1 MAANNFLKKLLSPFI
16 WLNILAMGIIVLLL
30 CLALKYGLDLYTHH
44 GQTVEV
50 PSITHKSYVEAEDM
64 LGQVHLE
71 MVVSDTDYVKT
82 MPHDCVLEQSPLPG
96 EIVKPG
102 RLVYVKINAPSIP
115 KRPLPDVIDNSSLRD
130 AQSKLTALG
139 FQLGTPE
146 YIPGEKEWVYGI
158 KCQGQQL
165 SAGQRVSVEDQLI
178 IQVGDGR
185 RDINEQI
192 TYIDSNNYY
201 FGEEEE
207 DKEEEAK
214 PQRYRSHYRNRAER
228 NVVSQSESSE
238 GSQPASTSSAF
249 SKVDIPTVTTAPTVP
264 AAPKPLKQE

>member
-1 MAANNFLKKLLSPFI
+1 MAANNIIKKLLSPII

-30 CLALKYGLDLYTHH
+30 SLGLKYGLDLYTHH

-50 PSITHKSYVEAEDM
+50 PSIIHKSYIDAEDM
-64 LGQVHLE
+64 LGQVHLD

-82 MPHDCVLEQSPLPG
+82 LPHDCVLEQSPLPG

-165 SAGQRVSVEDQLI
+165 SVGQRVSVEDLLV

-185 RDINEQI
+185 RDINEPV
-192 TYIDSNNYY
+192 TYIDSNTYY

-207 DKEEEAK
+207 KEEEVK
-214 PQRYRSHYRNRAER
+214 PQRTRQHYRRSSER
-228 NVVSQSESSE
+228 REESQVEHSE
-238 GSQPASTSSAF
+238 GSQHTSTSSAF
-249 SKVDIPTVTTAPTVP
+249 SKVDIPTVSTAPVVP
-264 AAPKPLKQE
+264 TAPRPVTAE